1 MKKLM
6 CLIKR
11 VWLNKSAIYRKTFAY
26 VGIAFTF
33 WGFVS
38 LFNPLDGILDSSATF
53 GCKLMIGLLV
63 LIIVAGISLI
73 ISTFEVL
80 NANENIVL
88 TSKTGH
94 KVVVQYGDMYSPD
107 IVEKGYK
114 GRRNI
119 VISVNRCFDTIVD
132 DNLISRT
139 TQHGRIMRELYNT
152 NEFDE
157 NSLNA
162 ALQQSLSKIKPE
174 ANLSKNEKPKGN
186 RKRYACGTVAELI
199 VSDNLTYFFLGLS
212 KFDNQLAASTTK
224 AEYVLALQNL
234 IEFCNVRSQG
244 YPVILPLMGTGLSRA
259 NISHEEALSYMVSA
273 LHMNNDI
280 INCDFHIVVWKGMKD
295 KVSIKNL

>member
-63 LIIVAGISLI
+63 LIIVAGISFI
-73 ISTFEVL
+73 ISSFEVL

-107 IVEKGYK
+107 IVEKGYN

-152 NEFDE
+152 NEYDE
-157 NSLNA
+157 NTLNA
-162 ALQQSLSKIKPE
+162 ALQQSLSHIKPE
-174 ANLSKNEKPKGN
+174 VYLTKDEKPKGN

-224 AEYVLALQNL
+224 AEYVFALQNL